1 MFKLLG
7 GQANRTAKSKGF
19 DNSKTD
25 PIVQIALMHS
35 ELSEGVEA
43 IRKNIKADSHIPE
56 FTGLEAELADTVI
69 RIMNMS
75 AAKKLR
81 VGEAIIA
88 KMRYNKT
95 RPYRHGGKTV

>member
-1 MFKLLG
+1 MTKVSRIHTGRFNMSKFKYYSKNEKDFVRLFKIAG
-7 GQANRTAKSKGF
+7 KAANKTSLSKGF

-56 FTGLEAELADTVI
+56 FTGFESLNFTLTLTYK
-69 RIMNMS
+69 
-75 AAKKLR
+75 AKR
-81 VGEAIIA
+81 
-88 KMRYNKT
+88 N
-95 RPYRHGGKTV
+95 